1 MKPTHREA
9 VARAMF
15 GWTPSTD
22 HKEIEV
28 IYYGDCPTYIS
39 VTTQVAG
46 KYRNQWAALHRG
58 TALKVALK
66 MLETD
71 EYGGHTLTKSYR

>member
-1 MKPTHREA
+1 
-9 VARAMF
+9 MF

-22 HKEIEV
+22 HKEIQV
-28 IYYGDCPTYIS
+28 IYYGDTPTYIS

-58 TALKVALK
+58 TALKVALQ
-66 MLETD
+66 MLETE
-71 EYGGHTLTKSYR
+71 EYGGHTLTTHYR